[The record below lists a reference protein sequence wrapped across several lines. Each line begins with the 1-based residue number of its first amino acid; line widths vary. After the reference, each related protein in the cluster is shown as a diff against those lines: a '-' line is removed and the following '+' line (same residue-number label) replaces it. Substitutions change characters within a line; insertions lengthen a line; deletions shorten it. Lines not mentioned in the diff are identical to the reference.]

1 MLLTGPSQAGKVLQV
16 PVVVVVVVVVVAA
29 EAFLELKA
37 AAPFL
42 LLELGEAVAEA
53 VAEAAGRQT

>member
-1 MLLTGPSQAGKVLQV
+1 MLQV
-16 PVVVVVVVVVVAA
+16 PVVVVVVVVVVVAA

-42 LLELGEAVAEA
+42 LLELGEAVA

>member
-1 MLLTGPSQAGKVLQV
+1 MLLTGPSQAGKVPQV
-16 PVVVVVVVVVVAA
+16 PVVVVVVVVAAAAA

-42 LLELGEAVAEA
+42 LLELGEVVAE
-53 VAEAAGRQT
+53 AEAAGRQT